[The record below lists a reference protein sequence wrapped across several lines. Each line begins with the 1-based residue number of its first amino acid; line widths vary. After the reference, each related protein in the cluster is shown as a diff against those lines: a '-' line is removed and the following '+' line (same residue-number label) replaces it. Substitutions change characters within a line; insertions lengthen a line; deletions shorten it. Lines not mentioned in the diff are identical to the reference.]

1 MGKKDAF
8 EPLTQYFNEGKAPA
22 NPAIKFPDL
31 PNTHCCICGIEIE
44 VQIYKNT
51 GVCCELH
58 RKDRDNDHGP
68 ARVGYVSG
76 S

>member
-8 EPLTQYFNEGKAPA
+8 EPLTRYLNEGKEAP
-22 NPAIKFPDL
+22 NPAIKFPDA
-31 PNTHCCICGIEIE
+31 PNTHCCVCGTEIL
-44 VQIYKNT
+44 VQIYKNS
-51 GVCCELH
+51 GICSEQH